1 MRVEQLERS
10 DATLVTKMDE
20 LKRSEVQLTEKVDKA
35 VGAWKDEK
43 QITGR
48 M

>member
-20 LKRSEVQLTEKVDKA
+20 LKRNEVQLTEKVDEA

-48 M
+48 I

>member
-10 DATLVTKMDE
+10 DATLVSKVDE
-20 LKRSEVQLTEKVDKA
+20 LKRSEVQFAQKVDEA

-43 QITGR
+43 QITGT